1 MERYKKYRYSKL
13 KLDKDYSI
21 RNGVILKSYNVI
33 LQLVNDHQGLIHPCL
48 YLSSYTIPLVL
59 GAREVYKDRK
69 YL

>member
-1 MERYKKYRYSKL
+1 MERYKKNKRSNL
-13 KLDKDYSI
+13 KIDKDYSI

-33 LQLVNDHQGLIHPCL
+33 LQLVNDHQGVIHPCL